1 MWLRLLGKGRV
12 QQRAIEEL
20 EALPQNN
27 PLRDK
32 AIDLLLSL
40 KTQIEIRQNPD
51 EEDRELLMNLSP
63 IYLERLAE
71 AEQKGRNEGIQQG
84 VQNERRIV
92 IENLLRARFG
102 SLDDELNSIIQ
113 PLLALT
119 PEEFSPLLIQLSREE
134 LISRF
139 IK

>member
-1 MWLRLLGKGRV
+1 LWLRLLGKGRV

-134 LISRF
+134 MISRF
-139 IK
+139 R

>member
-1 MWLRLLGKGRV
+1 
-12 QQRAIEEL
+12 
-20 EALPQNN
+20 
-27 PLRDK
+27 
-32 AIDLLLSL
+32 
-40 KTQIEIRQNPD
+40 
-51 EEDRELLMNLSP
+51 MNLSP

-71 AEQKGRNEGIQQG
+71 AEQKGRNQGIQEGIQEG

-139 IK
+139 R